1 LAGNAHFDLE
11 NFVPYTVSTLSR
23 QFASLLE
30 DALKKQ
36 NLTLSNWRVLLCLT
50 HYEKRTL
57 NQIVD
62 YTLLPQ
68 STLSRALA
76 RMEERGLISRNKND
90 HDQRNYDIE
99 ITELGR
105 DTITKSFKPVLSACA
120 EPLSFLDENEK
131 KAWMMTTKK
140 IIAHLESL

>member
-1 LAGNAHFDLE
+1 MADNAHFDLE

-23 QFASLLE
+23 QFAALLE
-30 DALKKQ
+30 EALKKQ
-36 NLTLSNWRVLLCLT
+36 DLTLSNWRVLLCLT

-90 HDQRNYDIE
+90 TDQRNYDIE

-105 DTITKSFKPVLSACA
+105 DTITKSFKPVLSACE
-120 EPLSFLDENEK
+120 EPLSFLDEKEK
-131 KAWMMTTKK
+131 KAWMVTTKK
-140 IIAHLESL
+140 IIAHLENS